1 MLPEIE
7 KLLILQD
14 RDQKLVHLRQ
24 DLERIPNEEEAAKLR
39 LAGDE
44 KRAADAKAEIQKN
57 EVAMKNLE
65 LDIQTRQDSIKK
77 LGTQQF
83 ETKKNEEFHRMGEEI
98 QNYTTEVSDLEDRE
112 LALMEVGENLQAA
125 FDEVSAK
132 LEASSKLVEEEL
144 EALAERRGN
153 CEAQVAELE
162 AERTELASGV
172 DDDLLSTYDR
182 LFSGKGASAV
192 VALEDGQCRGC
203 HMKVIKATAMS
214 ARAEKEVTHCENCG
228 RIVYANG

>member
-7 KLLILQD
+7 KLLVLQD

-24 DLERIPNEEEAAKLR
+24 DLERIPSEEDAAKMR

-44 KRAADAKAEIQKN
+44 KRAGDAKAEFQKN

-98 QNYTTEVSDLEDRE
+98 QNYTAEVSDLEDRE
-112 LALMEVGENLQAA
+112 LELMEVGETLQAT
-125 FDEVSAK
+125 FDEASAKQEESAK
-132 LEASSKLVEEEL
+132 LVDEEL
-144 EALAERRGN
+144 KALAERRKN
-153 CEAQVAELE
+153 CETQVVELD
-162 AERTELASGV
+162 AERTELAAGI
-172 DDDLLSTYDR
+172 DEDLLSTYDR
-182 LFSGKGASAV
+182 LFSGKGSTAV
-192 VALEDGQCRGC
+192 VALEEGQCRGC
-203 HMKVIKATAMS
+203 HMKVIKATEMS
-214 ARAEKEVTHCENCG
+214 ARAEKEVTNCENCG